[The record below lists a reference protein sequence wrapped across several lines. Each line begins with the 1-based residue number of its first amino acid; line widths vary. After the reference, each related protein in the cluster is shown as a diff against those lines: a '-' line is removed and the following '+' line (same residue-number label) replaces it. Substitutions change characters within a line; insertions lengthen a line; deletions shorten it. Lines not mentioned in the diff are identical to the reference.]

1 MSYSNMKPINAEV
14 HQHLVDWVK
23 RGGVLIYSG
32 RDDDPYQSVM
42 EWWDTK
48 GNKFK
53 APSEHL
59 FKLLG
64 IHPTVGKE
72 RYKVGKG
79 AVYILREN
87 PKEFVMQQNN
97 DEGYLKAVR
106 SAYEQDARSGKLI
119 TKNNFYL
126 ERGPY
131 DIISVMDE
139 NPDSK
144 PYVVKG
150 PVIDLFNPDL
160 PVLGEKTVT
169 PGEQSLLYVVNRVAD
184 KSRPKVL
191 ASAARIYDEKMNAK
205 SYSFVTKSPVN
216 TLNSSRVLLPSKPG
230 KITVTDSSGQTVSDV
245 KSSWDTSSHT
255 LYLGFPN
262 SPDGVKVVVEW

>member
-1 MSYSNMKPINAEV
+1 
-14 HQHLVDWVK
+14 
-23 RGGVLIYSG
+23 
-32 RDDDPYQSVM
+32 
-42 EWWDTK
+42 
-48 GNKFK
+48 
-53 APSEHL
+53 
-59 FKLLG
+59 
-64 IHPTVGKE
+64 
-72 RYKVGKG
+72 
-79 AVYILREN
+79 
-87 PKEFVMQQNN
+87 
-97 DEGYLKAVR
+97 
-106 SAYEQDARSGKLI
+106 
-119 TKNNFYL
+119 
-126 ERGPY
+126 
-131 DIISVMDE
+131 MDE